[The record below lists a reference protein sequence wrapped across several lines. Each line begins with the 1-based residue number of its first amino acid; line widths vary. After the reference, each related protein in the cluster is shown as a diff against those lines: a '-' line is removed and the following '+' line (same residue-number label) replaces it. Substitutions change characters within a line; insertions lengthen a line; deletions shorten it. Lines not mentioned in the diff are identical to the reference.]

1 MEVLREAPKP
11 SSFIPLIEHQSSTP
25 ASFYNG
31 PPVLHY
37 YSDRSKLVVQ
47 EHEAHSSPAL
57 APLLEAS
64 APQPDHDPEAST
76 TNGTS
81 NGDVAGKQRVVF
93 ELDVYVTSDKLL
105 LYQSGANVGLSI
117 PYPSISLHAIQSVP
131 SPGPGEQQGLYMQV
145 LIKSPEAGEGDEP
158 ESISITIVPTAS
170 APPQIT
176 STGTGTT
183 ETGLEGEDEK
193 EQTPALAM
201 FNALSACSNLHP
213 DPVEPGDYDENED
226 TGADGSR
233 LFRAGLAFPGAS
245 DGGLPPAM
253 PGSGGWITAENM
265 HEFVDE
271 EGNWIGGDDQEEG
284 EGEGEYEDEDGQE
297 WNGNDGGDGY
307 GDGPLGPGAGT
318 VRPRDSDQQGNEDD
332 DDTKWR
338 RTD

>member
-1 MEVLREAPKP
+1 MEILREAPKP

-25 ASFYNG
+25 ASFYTG

-37 YSDRSKLVVQ
+37 YSDRSKLLVL
-47 EHEAHSSPAL
+47 EHEAHSIPAL

-64 APQPDHDPEAST
+64 APQTDHDSQAST

-81 NGDVAGKQRVVF
+81 DANGTGKQRVVS

-105 LYQSGANVGLSI
+105 LYQTTANVGLSI
-117 PYPSISLHAIQSVP
+117 PYPSISLHAIQSLP
-131 SPGPGEQQGLYMQV
+131 SPAPGEQQGLYMQV
-145 LIKSPEAGEGDEP
+145 LSKSPEAGEDDEL
-158 ESISITIVPTAS
+158 ESISITVIPTAS
-170 APPQIT
+170 APPQVT
-176 STGTGTT
+176 STATGTT

-193 EQTPALAM
+193 EQTSVLAM

-213 DPVEPGDYDENED
+213 DPVEPGDDDDNED
-226 TGADGSR
+226 TGAGGSR
-233 LFRAGLAFPGAS
+233 LFRAGLAFPGTS

-271 EGNWIGGDDQEEG
+271 EGNWIGGDEEEG
-284 EGEGEYEDEDGQE
+284 EGEEEQE
-297 WNGNDGGDGY
+297 GNGNDG

-318 VRPRDSDQQGNEDD
+318 VRPRDSDHQANGDG

>member
-1 MEVLREAPKP
+1 MEILREAPKP
-11 SSFIPLIEHQSSTP
+11 SSFVPLIEHQSSTP
-25 ASFYNG
+25 ASFYTG

-37 YSDRSKLVVQ
+37 YSDRSKLIVL
-47 EHEAHSSPAL
+47 EHEAHSIPAL

-64 APQPDHDPEAST
+64 AQQPDSHPQPQTET

-81 NGDVAGKQRVVF
+81 DANATGTASQRVIT

-105 LYQSGANVGLSI
+105 LYQPAANVGLAI
-117 PYPSISLHAIQSVP
+117 PYPSISLHAIQSLP
-131 SPGPGEQQGLYMQV
+131 SPAPGEQQGLYMQV
-145 LIKSPEAGEGDEP
+145 LSKTPDEAGEDEDGDP
-158 ESISITIVPTAS
+158 ESISMTVIPTAS
-170 APPQIT
+170 APPQVT
-176 STGTGTT
+176 STASGTT

-193 EQTPALAM
+193 EQTPVLAM

-213 DPVEPGDYDENED
+213 DPVEADED
-226 TGADGSR
+226 DGADAGGSR

-265 HEFVDE
+265 HEFFDE
-271 EGNWIGGDDQEEG
+271 EGNWIGGEDEEETDGNG
-284 EGEGEYEDEDGQE
+284 EGETAGEDS
-297 WNGNDGGDGY
+297 NS
-307 GDGPLGPGAGT
+307 LGPGAGT
-318 VRPRDSDQQGNEDD
+318 VRPRDDDQQGNGAD